1 MIQRIQSLYIFMTL
15 VVISLFFFLPIAEIK
30 IPSTGQDLVF
40 YVRGIISEGELATS
54 QLPLMI
60 LLIIIQVVELLAL
73 FSFKKRVA
81 QIRLLL
87 FNVVLLLGS
96 YALIYINT
104 YFIYS
109 DSIIAPKMYIAFPLI
124 AAIFNI
130 MAASKVKKDINLL
143 KSADRIR

>member
-1 MIQRIQSLYIFMTL
+1 MIQRIQSVYIFMTL
-15 VVISLFFFLPIAEIK
+15 VVISLFFFLPIVDIK
-30 IPSTGQDLVF
+30 IAADGQDLTF
-40 YVRGIISEGELATS
+40 YVRGIISNGEVVTS
-54 QLPLMI
+54 QLPLML
-60 LLIIIQVVELLAL
+60 LLIVIQLIELIAL

-87 FNVVLLLGS
+87 FNIVLLLGS

-104 YFIYS
+104 YFTYS
-109 DSIIAPKMYIAFPLI
+109 DDIIAPRMYIAFPLV
-124 AAIFNI
+124 AVIFNI